1 MDITQSPAG
10 NIVLSPQGSRSFVPL
25 PLPPKLELDYA
36 VINSLSRADFFLG
49 KLAHEARDLPNPHLL
64 IRPFVA
70 REAVL
75 SSRIE
80 GTQATLG
87 EILSADAGISTKQ
100 HPDDLQ
106 EVQNYIKALDYGL
119 HRLETLPLSLRL
131 IQELHAHL
139 MQGATGSH
147 AAPGEFRKIQ
157 NWIGPP
163 GSTIYTAKFVPPPPN
178 HLMDCLGD
186 LEKFLHDRSLPPLI
200 HAALCH
206 YQFEAIH
213 PFLDGN
219 GRVGRLLI
227 ILLLAEQNILP
238 KPLLY
243 LSAFFEA
250 TRDEYY
256 RQLHRVSADGAWNG
270 WLVYFLSGVAL
281 QAEDALS
288 RAERI
293 NGLLDQ
299 WTRIVASS
307 GSQVAAD
314 MVRHLAV
321 NPYVTSKKSAED
333 LGIAYSTAKRAV
345 QKLAAAGII
354 QQTGGHKR
362 DRVYCA
368 TAILS
373 VLEESPKIR

>member
-10 NIVLSPQGSRSFVPL
+10 NFVLSPQGSRSFVPL

-36 VINSLSRADFFLG
+36 VINSLSRADFFMG

-106 EVQNYIKALDYGL
+106 EVQNYIKALDYGI

-131 IQELHAHL
+131 IQELHSHL
-139 MQGATGSH
+139 MQGARGSH

-256 RQLHRVSADGAWNG
+256 RQLHRVSAEGAWNG

-293 NGLLDQ
+293 NGLLEQ

-321 NPYVTSKKSAED
+321 NPYVTSKKSAKD

-373 VLEESPKIR
+373 ILEEPPKIR

>member
-1 MDITQSPAG
+1 
-10 NIVLSPQGSRSFVPL
+10 
-25 PLPPKLELDYA
+25 
-36 VINSLSRADFFLG
+36 
-49 KLAHEARDLPNPHLL
+49 
-64 IRPFVA
+64 
-70 REAVL
+70 
-75 SSRIE
+75 
-80 GTQATLG
+80 
-87 EILSADAGISTKQ
+87 
-100 HPDDLQ
+100 
-106 EVQNYIKALDYGL
+106 
-119 HRLETLPLSLRL
+119 
-131 IQELHAHL
+131 